1 MGWGVGAE
9 ELARRAL
16 RGRWDFFRNWS
27 AFFGLYPRE
36 RSGGFRRRG
45 RLPGM
50 NRCLFHWALFA
61 VLLTAPVGLLSAVSG
76 TESTEIPADPRRDA
90 TVIAVERIMP
100 SVVNIATRTWV
111 EREHPYERLW
121 RQYYGYQRQPEAT
134 YSRGSGV
141 VVNEDG
147 YVLTNTHVV
156 ADADDIWVKFF
167 DEEEPI
173 PAERV
178 VLSKAKDVAV
188 LKLKPK
194 TPRKFRPVPFARDD
208 DLLLGETVIALGNPF
223 NLGASISRGI
233 LSSKSRRLPS
243 ELPAGETLDIADWL
257 QTDASI
263 NPGNSGGPLINLRGE
278 LIGLNVAVLSPSF
291 SQGIGF
297 AIPVKQINAALAET
311 LSGVSVGGFWFGAE
325 LSAVHLPLV
334 VQSVQPNSPAAVGG
348 LRRGDNVLQLDGK
361 PVHSLIDFN
370 RLLIQ
375 AKDDRD
381 VTLKVGRNGE
391 VKSLHLR
398 LIDERLFFNNDVLWK
413 RLGLRVQPVS
423 PGGFLVE
430 SVERG
435 GPAAQ
440 TEIRPGMLIT
450 GTNGERAD
458 SVVQLARTAFTKAR
472 GESMKLNLVWGE
484 RRGLVVFRSEAEA
497 EIKVR

>member
-1 MGWGVGAE
+1 MNRRFLQLGLGSLLLVLVGAGT
-9 ELARRAL
+9 AR
-16 RGRWDFFRNWS
+16 GQS
-27 AFFGLYPRE
+27 ETP
-36 RSGGFRRRG
+36 
-45 RLPGM
+45 
-50 NRCLFHWALFA
+50 
-61 VLLTAPVGLLSAVSG
+61 
-76 TESTEIPADPRRDA
+76 EIPVDPRRDA
-90 TVIAVERIMP
+90 TVVAVERVMP

-156 ADADDIWVKFF
+156 SDADDIWVKFP

-178 VLSKAKDVAV
+178 VLSKGKDVAV

-194 TPRKFRPVPFARDD
+194 TPRKFRPVVFARDD

-233 LSSKSRRLPS
+233 LSSKSRRPPA
-243 ELPAGETLDIADWL
+243 ELGEGASLDIADWL

-311 LSGVSVGGFWFGAE
+311 LSGVSVGGFWFGAQ
-325 LSAVHLPLV
+325 LSGIHVPLV
-334 VQSVQPNSPAAVGG
+334 VQSIQPNSPAAQGG
-348 LRRGDNVLQLDGK
+348 LRRGDAILQLDGK
-361 PVHSLIDFN
+361 PVNSLIEFN
-370 RLLIQ
+370 RELVE

-381 VTLKVGRNGE
+381 VALKVVRNGE
-391 VKSLHLR
+391 VKTLR
-398 LIDERLFFNNDVLWK
+398 LRLMDERVFFNNEVLWK
-413 RLGLRVQPVS
+413 RLGLRVRLANT
-423 PGGFLVE
+423 GGFLVD

-435 GPAAQ
+435 GPAAKADV
-440 TEIRPGMLIT
+440 RVGMLISAAD
-450 GTNGERAD
+450 GERTD
-458 SVVQLARTAFTKAR
+458 SLVQLARKAFTKSV
-472 GESMKLNLVWGE
+472 GESLKLNLVWGE
-484 RRGLVVFRSEAEA
+484 RRGLVVYRSEAEV
-497 EIKVR
+497 ELKVR

>member
-1 MGWGVGAE
+1 MNRRFLQLGLGSLLLVLVGAGT
-9 ELARRAL
+9 AR
-16 RGRWDFFRNWS
+16 GQS
-27 AFFGLYPRE
+27 ETP
-36 RSGGFRRRG
+36 
-45 RLPGM
+45 
-50 NRCLFHWALFA
+50 
-61 VLLTAPVGLLSAVSG
+61 
-76 TESTEIPADPRRDA
+76 EIPVDPRRDA
-90 TVIAVERIMP
+90 TVVAVERVMP

-156 ADADDIWVKFF
+156 SDADDIWVKFP

-178 VLSKAKDVAV
+178 VLSKGKDVAV

-194 TPRKFRPVPFARDD
+194 TPRKFRPVVFARDD

-233 LSSKSRRLPS
+233 LSSKSRRPPA
-243 ELPAGETLDIADWL
+243 ELGEGASLDIADWL

-311 LSGVSVGGFWFGAE
+311 LSGVSVGGFWFGAQ
-325 LSAVHLPLV
+325 LSGIHVPLI
-334 VQSVQPNSPAAVGG
+334 VQSVQPNSPAAQGG
-348 LRRGDNVLQLDGK
+348 LRRGDALLQLDGK
-361 PVHSLIDFN
+361 PMNSLIEFN
-370 RLLIQ
+370 RELLE

-381 VTLKVGRNGE
+381 VTLKVARNGE
-391 VKSLHLR
+391 VKNLR
-398 LIDERLFFNNDVLWK
+398 LRLMDERVFFNNDVLWK
-413 RLGLRVQPVS
+413 RLGLRVRPAN
-423 PGGFLVE
+423 PGGFLVD

-435 GPAAQ
+435 GPAAKADV
-440 TEIRPGMLIT
+440 RVGMLISAAD
-450 GTNGERAD
+450 GERTD
-458 SVVQLARTAFTKAR
+458 SLVQLARKAFTKSV
-472 GESMKLNLVWGE
+472 GEILKLNLVWGE
-484 RRGLVVFRSEAEA
+484 RRGLVVYRSEAEV
-497 EIKVR
+497 ELKVR